1 MRGRGVLGM
10 EKTLSRIRNLRA
22 RRKLSLPASPSPGHF
37 SARGAEARSGSE
49 DDLVEWSVRIRALIP
64 DLQPRADRDEGG
76 GGGGAASAGGSGD
89 PGTEEAWPSPSW
101 AAARAKAD
109 VAASPQTKSLTAIGA
124 KMGGCNEDK
133 VFQDCLQDLQ
143 NNNNVMVILRGL
155 PGSGKSTMAKRYEM
169 SVMCGVTITNC
180 LKFILL

>member
-1 MRGRGVLGM
+1 MTEVVAPHVDMLQGMFPNIDSGVIGM
-10 EKTLSRIRNLRA
+10 ILDSVNNNVEK
-22 RRKLSLPASPSPGHF
+22 ASDLLLDMSSDGTGGG
-37 SARGAEARSGSE
+37 SA
-49 DDLVEWSVRIRALIP
+49 
-64 DLQPRADRDEGG
+64 EGE

-89 PGTEEAWPSPSW
+89 PGAEEAWPSPSW

-109 VAASPQTKSLTAIGA
+109 VASPRTKSLTAIGA

-143 NNNNVMVILRGL
+143 NNKNVMVILRGL

-169 SVMCGVTITNC
+169 SDYNKLFKIHSSVGWSAM
-180 LKFILL
+180 LKLV

>member
-1 MRGRGVLGM
+1 MTEVVAPHVDMLQGMFPNIDSGVIGM
-10 EKTLSRIRNLRA
+10 ILDSVNNNVEK
-22 RRKLSLPASPSPGHF
+22 ASDLLLDMS
-37 SARGAEARSGSE
+37 SDARGGA
-49 DDLVEWSVRIRALIP
+49 
-64 DLQPRADRDEGG
+64 
-76 GGGGAASAGGSGD
+76 GGGAASAGGSGD
-89 PGTEEAWPSPSW
+89 PGAEEAWPSPSW

-109 VAASPQTKSLTAIGA
+109 VAASPRTKSLTAIGA

-133 VFQDCLQDLQ
+133 VFQDCLHDLQ
-143 NNNNVMVILRGL
+143 NNKNVMVILRGL

>member
-1 MRGRGVLGM
+1 MTEVVAPHVDMLQGMFPNIDSGVIGM
-10 EKTLSRIRNLRA
+10 ILDSVNNNVEK
-22 RRKLSLPASPSPGHF
+22 ASDLLLDMSSDGTG
-37 SARGAEARSGSE
+37 GAGGGA
-49 DDLVEWSVRIRALIP
+49 
-64 DLQPRADRDEGG
+64 G

-89 PGTEEAWPSPSW
+89 PGAEEAWPSPSW

-109 VAASPQTKSLTAIGA
+109 VAASPRTKSLTAIGA
-124 KMGGCNEDK
+124 KMGGSNEDK

-143 NNNNVMVILRGL
+143 NNKNVMVILRGL